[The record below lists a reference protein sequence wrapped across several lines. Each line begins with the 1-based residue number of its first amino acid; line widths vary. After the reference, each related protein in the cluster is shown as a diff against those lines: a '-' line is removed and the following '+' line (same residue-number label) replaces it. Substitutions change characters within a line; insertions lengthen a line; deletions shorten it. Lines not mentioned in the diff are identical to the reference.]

1 LCARGGRSAVDII
14 DAARVAGMKRIL
26 LVEDHA
32 LFRGCLAF
40 LLERSTGHKCIQAG
54 SFTEAH
60 RVLDDLEGK
69 VALAIVDLDLAGG
82 VELVERLRKL
92 RFGVPVLVLSADRSL
107 ERRARALEAGADDAL
122 SAETSVD
129 DLVGAITKLISGQ

>member
-1 LCARGGRSAVDII
+1 
-14 DAARVAGMKRIL
+14 MKRIL

-40 LLERSTGHKCIQAG
+40 LLERSTGLKCIQAG

-60 RVLDDLEGK
+60 RVLDGLEGK
-69 VALAIVDLDLAGG
+69 VALAIVDLDLADGDG

-92 RFGVPVLVLSADRSL
+92 RFGVPVLVLTADRSL

-122 SAETSVD
+122 RVETSLD
-129 DLVGAITKLISGQ
+129 DLVGAITRLISGR